1 MPRAWG
7 VTIFA
12 LCFSG
17 IGALLPLLNA
27 SFEAMPVWLVL
38 MSLYQPGFIEEFFF
52 RAAVQGNL
60 ERALGPIKG
69 WLLAGVMFGLFHV
82 GVDFFGPYWTG
93 DILAASFLLAKQIIS
108 GWIFGVVYAKTR
120 SLWPNI
126 VSHYIIDGRLASI
139 VALIFLRN

>member
-17 IGALLPLLNA
+17 IGALLPLLNS

-108 GWIFGVVYAKTR
+108 G
-120 SLWPNI
+120 
-126 VSHYIIDGRLASI
+126 
-139 VALIFLRN
+139 